1 MEPEKPVPAHQTLA
15 AAAAAPPRGYVEMG
29 YIFAAVGAFL
39 FSTKAI
45 AIKLAYEE
53 PIDAATLLALRM
65 AMALPFYI
73 VIAGLSVHALN
84 KRGDP
89 LPSAG
94 LVLKSA
100 LVGAIGYWF
109 ASYTD
114 FLGLEYIS
122 ASFERLILFTYPFFV
137 VVFGAMFF
145 GQPMSMRVLAA
156 VGLSYVGLAVIFV
169 EKAGLEGHNTVIGA
183 SLVLSAAVAFAL
195 YQLLAK
201 GLIGKVGPKLFTCI
215 AMGGAAIGAFAQ
227 FFLTHP
233 PADLIVS
240 ERVYLLALFL
250 GIGSTVLPTFFMNAA
265 LQRISAQANATIGTL
280 SPVATILLA
289 VAILGERLSLADIL
303 GTGLVLVG
311 VGWYALS
318 ERNASR

>member
-1 MEPEKPVPAHQTLA
+1 MEPEKPSPAIA
-15 AAAAAPPRGYVEMG
+15 AAASAPPRGYVEMG

-53 PIDAATLLALRM
+53 PVDAATLLALRM
-65 AMALPFYI
+65 AMALPFYAA
-73 VIAGLSVHALN
+73 IAWHAVRNLN

-89 LPSAG
+89 LPSSG
-94 LVLKSA
+94 LALKSA

-137 VVFGAMFF
+137 VVFGALFF
-145 GQPMSMRVLAA
+145 SQPMSGRVLAA

-169 EKAGLEGHNTVIGA
+169 EKIGLEGHNTAIGA
-183 SLVLSAAVAFAL
+183 SLVLSAAIAFAL

-215 AMGGAAIGAFAQ
+215 AMAGAAVGAFLQ
-227 FFLTHP
+227 FFVTHP
-233 PADLIVS
+233 PADLVVS
-240 ERVYLLALFL
+240 SRVYLLALFL

-303 GTGLVLVG
+303 GTALVLAG
-311 VGWYALS
+311 VGWFALA
-318 ERNASR
+318 ERNAAK

>member
-1 MEPEKPVPAHQTLA
+1 MEPEPSPAIVA
-15 AAAAAPPRGYVEMG
+15 AASAAPRGYVEMG

-53 PIDAATLLALRM
+53 PVDAATLLALRM
-65 AMALPFYI
+65 AMALPFYA
-73 VIAGLSVHALN
+73 VIAWHAVHDLN

-89 LPSAG
+89 LPSSG
-94 LVLKSA
+94 LVIKSA

-145 GQPMSMRVLAA
+145 GQPISGRVLAA

-169 EKAGLEGHNTVIGA
+169 EKAGLEGHNTAIGA

-201 GLIGKVGPKLFTCI
+201 GLIGRVGPKLFTCI
-215 AMGGAAIGAFAQ
+215 AMAGAGVGAFLQ
-227 FFLTHP
+227 FFVTHP
-233 PADLIVS
+233 PADLVVS
-240 ERVYLLALFL
+240 SRVYLLALFL

-265 LQRISAQANATIGTL
+265 LHRISAQANATIGTL

-303 GTGLVLVG
+303 GTALVLAG
-311 VGWYALS
+311 VGWFALA
-318 ERNASR
+318 ERNAAK